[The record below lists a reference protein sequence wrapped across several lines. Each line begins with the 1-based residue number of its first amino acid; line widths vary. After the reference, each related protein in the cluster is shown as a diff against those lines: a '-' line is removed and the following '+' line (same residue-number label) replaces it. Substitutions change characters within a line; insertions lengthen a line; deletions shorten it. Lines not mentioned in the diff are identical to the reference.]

1 MAPRYRD
8 PDDFDIPETHGG
20 EAGPRPLKS
29 RRLVDVM
36 ETSSKGKGRE
46 KRESAASVCNERTS
60 HLPSAT
66 EPRFPRQ
73 AETDF
78 TTPKATV
85 PERSVSKRTPSVKTG
100 SPKTAEKAPD
110 KPSAPDLP
118 PDTRA
123 VLSVTPAG
131 EGETVTVV
139 LALPDPEGKKARR
152 VSFHL
157 LVEQYAELGVKT
169 GEITSEYAET
179 LLDAGKLCGA
189 IRRGI
194 SMLGYGDQS
203 ARRLAYKLTAKGV
216 DRDTATRAVA
226 YLTERGYIREESTAT
241 LRARQSVGKGWGER
255 RIREDLM
262 AHGFTRETVEEAM
275 EEISDTDWEG
285 NCAAAIRKKYSEI
298 PEDRRERQ
306 KLIASMMRLGYDADT
321 VKEAMRII
329 LREN

>member
-36 ETSSKGKGRE
+36 EPSSKGKGRE
-46 KRESAASVCNERTS
+46 KRESAAPVCRERTS
-60 HLPSAT
+60 PPSSAS

-78 TTPKATV
+78 TTPKATA
-85 PERSVSKRTPSVKTG
+85 PERSASKRSPTVKTG

-110 KPSAPDLP
+110 LS

-123 VLSVTPAG
+123 VLSVTPTG

-139 LALPDPEGKKARR
+139 LALPDPEGKKAQR
-152 VSFHL
+152 VSFRL

-169 GEITSEYAET
+169 GEITPEYAET
-179 LLDAGKLCGA
+179 LLDAGRLCGA

-194 SMLGYGDQS
+194 SLLGYGDQS

-216 DRDTATRAVA
+216 DRDTAARAVA
-226 YLTERGYIREESTAT
+226 YLTERGYIREESTAS
-241 LRARQSVGKGWGER
+241 LRARQGVSKGWGER

-262 AHGFTRETVEEAM
+262 AHGFTREAVEEAM
-275 EEISDTDWEG
+275 EDISDTDWEE
-285 NCAAAIRKKYSEI
+285 NCAAAIRKKYGEI
-298 PEDRRERQ
+298 PEDRGERQ
-306 KLIASMMRLGYDADT
+306 KLVAAMMRLGYDTDT